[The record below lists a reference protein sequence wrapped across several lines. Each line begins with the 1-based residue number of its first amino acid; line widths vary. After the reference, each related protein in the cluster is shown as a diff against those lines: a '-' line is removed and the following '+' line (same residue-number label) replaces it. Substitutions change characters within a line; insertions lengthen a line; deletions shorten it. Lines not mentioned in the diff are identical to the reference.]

1 MKNLNNYDWY
11 CDECNDL
18 LNTQSGFNTSLELG
32 LVKNVEKLIISMNPK
47 Y

>member
-18 LNTQSGFNTSLELG
+18 LNTQSGFNTSCG
-32 LVKNVEKLIISMNPK
+32 T
-47 Y
+47 